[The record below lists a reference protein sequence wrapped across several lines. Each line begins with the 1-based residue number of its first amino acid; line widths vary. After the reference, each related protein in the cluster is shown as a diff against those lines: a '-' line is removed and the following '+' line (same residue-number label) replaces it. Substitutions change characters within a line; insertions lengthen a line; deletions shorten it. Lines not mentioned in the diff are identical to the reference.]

1 MRVDLKDPHRYP
13 LLRFRTVSFN
23 HKSLCHWDFWRMST
37 TGEIEQ
43 SYRGVQTH
51 MEALD
56 RLMGE
61 ILSADV
67 GCVDDMLKYAGRY
80 SGKRLRPAL
89 VFIIG
94 DMCGETTDKH
104 VRLGAVVELIHMATL
119 VHDDVLDRATI
130 RRNHDSVNI
139 RWNNKDAI
147 LLGDIMFARAIRLL
161 VTIGNMRALDLLT
174 GAVSTICEGEIQ
186 QNQLSGDFSVDFVTY
201 KQIIERKTA
210 SLYAAGCELAALL
223 GGANEKLVTAFSNFG
238 MSLGTAFQVI
248 DDCLDLTGDEN
259 VVGKSLGT
267 DIKNGKMTLP
277 LIHLLAELTG
287 AEKTQVE
294 ELIQRDNCT
303 NEEVKEI
310 RVLLADHGSIDHS
323 LSLARGYVQESLSPL
338 RDLLP
343 ARDFAVVE
351 EIAGFV
357 LERRL

>member
-1 MRVDLKDPHRYP
+1 MP
-13 LLRFRTVSFN
+13 
-23 HKSLCHWDFWRMST
+23 T

-43 SYRGVQTH
+43 SYRLVQPH
-51 MEALD
+51 MESLD
-56 RLMGE
+56 RLLSE

-67 GCVDDMLKYAGRY
+67 DCVDDMLKYAGQY

-94 DMCGETTDKH
+94 GMCGETTDKH

-130 RRNHDSVNI
+130 RRNHESVNI

-186 QNQLSGDFSVDFVTY
+186 QNQLSGDFSVDFATY

-223 GGANEKLVTAFSNFG
+223 GGAQENLVQAFSDFG

-248 DDCLDLTGDEN
+248 DDCLDLTGDEE

-277 LIHLLAELTG
+277 LIHLLSRLDGE
-287 AEKTQVE
+287 EKATVE
-294 ELIQRDNCT
+294 GLVAQDNCSDQ
-303 NEEVKEI
+303 EI
-310 RVLLADHGSIDHS
+310 LAIRQLLVTHGSIDHA
-323 LSLARGYVQESLSPL
+323 LALARQYVQDSLEPL

-343 ARDFAVVE
+343 TKDFTVVK

-357 LERRL
+357 LERQL

>member
-1 MRVDLKDPHRYP
+1 MP
-13 LLRFRTVSFN
+13 
-23 HKSLCHWDFWRMST
+23 T
-37 TGEIEQ
+37 TDEIEQ
-43 SYRGVQTH
+43 SYRLVQPH
-51 MEALD
+51 MDALD
-56 RLMGE
+56 VLMSE

-67 GCVDDMLKYAGRY
+67 ECVDDMLKYAGRY

-94 DMCGETTDKH
+94 GMCGETNDKH

-119 VHDDVLDRATI
+119 VHDDVLDRATV
-130 RRNHDSVNI
+130 RRNHESVNI

-186 QNQLSGDFSVDFVTY
+186 QNQLSGDFSVDFATY
-201 KQIIERKTA
+201 EQIIQRKTA

-223 GGANEKLVTAFSNFG
+223 GGAREELVAGFSEFG
-238 MSLGTAFQVI
+238 MSLGTAFQII
-248 DDCLDLTGDEN
+248 DDCLDLTGDES

-277 LIHLLAELTG
+277 LIHLLSKLAEP
-287 AEKTQVE
+287 EKSKVE

-303 NEEVKEI
+303 DEEVVEI
-310 RVLLADHGSIDHS
+310 RELLSVHGSIEHAFT
-323 LSLARGYVQESLSPL
+323 LARKYVQDSLEPL

-343 ARDFAVVE
+343 ARDFTVVQ

-357 LERRL
+357 LERRQ